1 MTNHCITVYGEDC
14 EVTLEKSSKT
24 RWRARGV
31 CHGKYHEQTAPSQK
45 RALDGWKYRAE
56 LALEYGSSSP
66 DGRN

>member
-1 MTNHCITVYGEDC
+1 MTNHRITVYGEDC

-24 RWRARGV
+24 RWRARGL
-31 CHGKYHEQTAPSQK
+31 CHGKYHEQIAPSQK

-56 LALEYGSSSP
+56 LALEYGSGSP